1 MDTGEGEACL
11 QGAQYI
17 CERLRIRGT
26 ITRLDMLE
34 IRRTAIALEEEELL
48 ELERIVVDCDE
59 KEALRFL
66 KKSVY
71 DKVADSQEVKKAC
84 SDFNPSL
91 RT

>member
-1 MDTGEGEACL
+1 M
-11 QGAQYI
+11 
-17 CERLRIRGT
+17 RGT
-26 ITRLDMLE
+26 MTRPDMLE

-71 DKVADSQEVKKAC
+71 DKVADSQEVKNAC
-84 SDFNPSL
+84 SNFNESL

>member
-1 MDTGEGEACL
+1 
-11 QGAQYI
+11 
-17 CERLRIRGT
+17 
-26 ITRLDMLE
+26 MLE
-34 IRRTAIALEEEELL
+34 IRKTAIALEEEELL

-71 DKVADSQEVKKAC
+71 NKVADSQEVKNAC
-84 SDFNPSL
+84 SNFNQSL

>member
-1 MDTGEGEACL
+1 
-11 QGAQYI
+11 
-17 CERLRIRGT
+17 
-26 ITRLDMLE
+26 MLE
-34 IRRTAIALEEEELL
+34 IRRTAIALGEEELL
-48 ELERIVVDCDE
+48 ELECIVVDRDE

-71 DKVADSQEVKKAC
+71 NKVADSQEVKKAC

>member
-1 MDTGEGEACL
+1 
-11 QGAQYI
+11 
-17 CERLRIRGT
+17 
-26 ITRLDMLE
+26 MLE

-71 DKVADSQEVKKAC
+71 DKVADSQEVKNAC
-84 SDFNPSL
+84 SNFNESL

>member
-1 MDTGEGEACL
+1 
-11 QGAQYI
+11 
-17 CERLRIRGT
+17 
-26 ITRLDMLE
+26 MLE

-59 KEALRFL
+59 KEALHFL

-71 DKVADSQEVKKAC
+71 SKVANSQEVKKAC
-84 SDFNPSL
+84 SDFNESL

>member
-1 MDTGEGEACL
+1 
-11 QGAQYI
+11 
-17 CERLRIRGT
+17 
-26 ITRLDMLE
+26 MLE

>member
-1 MDTGEGEACL
+1 
-11 QGAQYI
+11 
-17 CERLRIRGT
+17 
-26 ITRLDMLE
+26 MLE

-84 SDFNPSL
+84 SDFNESL

>member
-1 MDTGEGEACL
+1 
-11 QGAQYI
+11 
-17 CERLRIRGT
+17 
-26 ITRLDMLE
+26 MLE
-34 IRRTAIALEEEELL
+34 IRITAIALGEEELL

>member
-1 MDTGEGEACL
+1 
-11 QGAQYI
+11 
-17 CERLRIRGT
+17 
-26 ITRLDMLE
+26 MLE
-34 IRRTAIALEEEELL
+34 IRRTAIALAEEELL

-59 KEALRFL
+59 KEALHFL

-84 SDFNPSL
+84 SSSNQSL